1 MQESESDLQLQESE
15 SDLQMKESESDTV
28 DSQICH
34 ICAGLTMRLYCR
46 IFLCTISIQYSNT
59 FIKHVKS
66 STIDNFHG

>member
-34 ICAGLTMRLYCR
+34 L
-46 IFLCTISIQYSNT
+46 
-59 FIKHVKS
+59 
-66 STIDNFHG
+66 